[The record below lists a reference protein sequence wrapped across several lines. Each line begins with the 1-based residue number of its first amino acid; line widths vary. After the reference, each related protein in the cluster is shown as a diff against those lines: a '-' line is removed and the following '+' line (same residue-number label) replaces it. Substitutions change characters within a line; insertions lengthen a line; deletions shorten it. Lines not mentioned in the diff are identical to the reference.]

1 MIAAFFNDF
10 IWIYLTTIGVKNHV
24 KEIEPVFRLLFQP
37 DPNMVISFLGTNP
50 RRFFKIVMETT
61 KNDSHSYNQMSHS
74 NKSCVL
80 RLQN

>member
-24 KEIEPVFRLLFQP
+24 KETEPVFRLLFQP
-37 DPNMVISFLGTNP
+37 DLNMVISFLGTNP
-50 RRFFKIVMETT
+50 HRFFKIVMETT
-61 KNDSHSYNQMSHS
+61 KNYFHSYKQMSYS